1 MESELSLLKAT
12 VCELTES
19 PVLKEFAT
27 VWQEMGL
34 TDELR
39 KTRRET
45 IQVHLTNLLKEIV
58 EEEINLKQK
67 LVDSVGMNE
76 RELESLARTL
86 SLSVELVS
94 IDWCVRART

>member
-12 VCELTES
+12 VCELAES
-19 PVLKEFAT
+19 SVLKEFST

-39 KTRRET
+39 KARRDA
-45 IQVHLTNLLKEIV
+45 IQLHLTNLLKEIV
-58 EEEINLKQK
+58 DEEINLKQK
-67 LVDSVGMNE
+67 LVNSVGENE

-86 SLSVELVS
+86 SLGVDLVS
-94 IDWCVRART
+94 SDS